1 MNWLRYILLMLP
13 IRLRKSK
20 FFYVLIS
27 ALTQYTRRRYDEQ
40 EAYIRQLL
48 SDMQYTSESL
58 SLITLLKLR
67 FGNDVE
73 IRDDEGVENI
83 SMIRPDNEVENTFI
97 PMMVRPD
104 KETILQRDFIVY
116 VPQGVDKEQVRS
128 FVERYV
134 FCGIYFDVEYK

>member
-1 MNWLRYILLMLP
+1 MLP